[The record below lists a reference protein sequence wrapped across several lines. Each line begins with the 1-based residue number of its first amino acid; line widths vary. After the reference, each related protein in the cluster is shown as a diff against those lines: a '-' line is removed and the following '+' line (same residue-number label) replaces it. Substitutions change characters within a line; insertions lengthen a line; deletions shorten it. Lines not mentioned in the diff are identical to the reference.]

1 MLSYLRWRYA
11 GLRKTHGNKVKNM
24 KKILLACLVTGL
36 LGSAITASAHSGG
49 TDAYGCH
56 TNHTTGGYHC
66 H

>member
-1 MLSYLRWRYA
+1 
-11 GLRKTHGNKVKNM
+11 M